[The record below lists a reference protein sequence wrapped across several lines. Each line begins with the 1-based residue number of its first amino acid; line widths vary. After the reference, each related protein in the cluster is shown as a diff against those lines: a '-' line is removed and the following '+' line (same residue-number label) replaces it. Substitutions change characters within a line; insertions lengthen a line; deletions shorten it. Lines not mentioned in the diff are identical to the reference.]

1 MAKCGECCAIG
12 GDLNLL
18 IQMKHVYQN
27 WNEKCAAELGLKMC
41 ARTGIK
47 HVYQGVQGA

>member
-1 MAKCGECCAIG
+1 MAKCSECCAIG

-27 WNEKCAAELGLKMC
+27 WNEKCADQLPNSVPKN
-41 ARTGIK
+41 I
-47 HVYQGVQGA
+47 VYPEVLLN